1 MDTLHLLTQIL
12 LIAGALNWG
21 AVTLGLPDAVKSTAT
36 LVQVPQL
43 EQYVKLLVAVAGL
56 YALYALLVKG

>member
-1 MDTLHLLTQIL
+1 MDTLHLLTQLL

-21 AVTLGLPDAVKSTAT
+21 LVSLGMPDAVKSAAD
-36 LVQVPQL
+36 LVQVSQL

-56 YALYALLVKG
+56 YALYRLVL

>member
-1 MDTLHLLTQIL
+1 MDALHLLTQLL

-21 AVTLGLPDAVKSTAT
+21 AVTLGGPDLVKSTAT

-56 YALYALLVKG
+56 YALYSLLV

>member
-1 MDTLHLLTQIL
+1 MDTLHLLTQLL

-21 AVTLGLPDAVKSTAT
+21 LVSLGMPDAVKSAAD
-36 LVQVPQL
+36 LVQVPEL

-56 YALYALLVKG
+56 YALYRLVV